1 MESRRPSA
9 RYASV
14 SHYLSGQ
21 DPMLIHRLAYEFPAQ
36 RPPVAIA
43 AAKPTIARTT
53 SAAALTIVARPPA
66 NEVAYPA
73 LSRLL
78 DDVAIRIA
86 AAIAPLGIPEV
97 PPCAR
102 LRTKGSI
109 SVTPTT
115 AASQ

>member
-1 MESRRPSA
+1 MESRCRST

-14 SHYLSGQ
+14 HPSFEWASSDAYS
-21 DPMLIHRLAYEFPAQ
+21 RLAYEFPAQ

-53 SAAALTIVARPPA
+53 SAAALTVVARPPA

-78 DDVAIRIA
+78 DDAAIRIA
-86 AAIAPLGIPEV
+86 AAIAPLEIPEV

-115 AASQ
+115 A

>member
-1 MESRRPSA
+1 
-9 RYASV
+9 
-14 SHYLSGQ
+14 
-21 DPMLIHRLAYEFPAQ
+21 MLIQRLAYAFPAQ

-43 AAKPTIARTT
+43 TAKPTIARTT
-53 SAAALTIVARPPA
+53 SAMALTLVAPPPA
-66 NEVAYPA
+66 NEGAYPA
-73 LSRLL
+73 LRMLL
-78 DDVAIRIA
+78 DDAAIRIA

-115 AASQ
+115 AASE